1 MIAARPS
8 RASRLA
14 RPGPAKTTPAFF
26 AQAAALIE
34 TPWAGA
40 AIPDF
45 VHPATRGKRP
55 ENFETRSS
63 KAQNRDRPKAFQP
76 RNCYRMGPHAGV
88 VSDWSSGI
96 DDRPVQTELRAELRS
111 LGASGSLSG
120 CDGST

>member
-1 MIAARPS
+1 MIATRPS

-40 AIPDF
+40 
-45 VHPATRGKRP
+45 
-55 ENFETRSS
+55 
-63 KAQNRDRPKAFQP
+63 FQP
-76 RNCYRMGPHAGV
+76 RNCYGMGPHAGV